1 MLDCFITTK
10 ASFIIKQDI
19 QLDTLMRVYIYNYI
33 IMYAIARAGTTPV
46 LNQLGFM
53 FCVGVLFD
61 CFITTKAS
69 FIVIFYIERIHLCEY
84 ISKIIY

>member
-1 MLDCFITTK
+1 
-10 ASFIIKQDI
+10 
-19 QLDTLMRVYIYNYI
+19 
-33 IMYAIARAGTTPV
+33 MYAIARAGTTPV